1 MLLVFKSFRKKYI
14 LKSLRIKFSGVSIV
28 AQQVK
33 NLISTHEDMGSV
45 PSLAQ
50 WVRDLVLP
58 QAAL

>member
-1 MLLVFKSFRKKYI
+1 M
-14 LKSLRIKFSGVSIV
+14 KSLRIKFSGVSIV